1 MAPATRLLAGL
12 GLLGAASLV
21 AAAPAVVK
29 PLAASPDYVEGG
41 TLYGAKTGEA
51 RSILT
56 ARFRDGPAT
65 AARPISVR
73 PDTALNAELAST
85 TEARLGPRAL
95 PPVFGGYS
103 VTVHRMPEPAA
114 FTVRPQFQDGPSG
127 RNDFLN
133 LNVYLESNQP
143 QPAGL
148 EFSFA
153 GAWLFPASDGPRPA
167 PIARDDLVDVSFFVA
182 SQRSAGRAAQI
193 LVRDAD
199 TGALY
204 VSEASST
211 GNSATIPLAG
221 TRWARLDAHDPSALG
236 GFAPPAFRRVD
247 HLGLYVTV
255 PSTTIDEPLRAYG
268 VIYNV
273 ALHSFEFT
281 LAKR

>member
-1 MAPATRLLAGL
+1 MPPAIRLLAGL

-21 AAAPAVVK
+21 AAAPTVLK

-51 RSILT
+51 RSVLT

-65 AARPISVR
+65 ALRPISVR
-73 PDTALNAELAST
+73 PETALNAELAST
-85 TEARLGPRAL
+85 SEARLGPRAL

-103 VTVHRMPEPAA
+103 VTVHQMPEPTQ
-114 FTVRPQFQDGPSG
+114 FTVRPQFHDGPSG

-133 LNVYLESNQP
+133 LNVYLENNQP

-153 GAWLFPASDGPRPA
+153 GAWLFPVAPGPRPA
-167 PIARDDLVDVSFFVA
+167 PIPLDQLADASFFVG
-182 SQRSAGRAAQI
+182 SQRSAARVVQLLA
-193 LVRDAD
+193 RDAD
-199 TGALY
+199 SGALW
-204 VSEASST
+204 VSEASAT
-211 GNSATIPLAG
+211 AHSATLPLAG
-221 TRWARLDAHDPSALG
+221 TRWARLDAQDPASLG
-236 GFAPPAFRRVD
+236 AFAPPTFRRVD

-255 PSTTIDEPLRAYG
+255 PPTKLDEPVRPYG

-273 ALHSFEFT
+273 VLHSFEFT
-281 LAKR
+281 LANR